1 MKAGKIFAVA
11 ATAAAA
17 LGAAVIAGKK
27 LEKKKL
33 PLKKEITREQ
43 WKSGTYTR
51 TAVIKN
57 PSTQK
62 EQEEVIKSRLRQAGC
77 DPDHFTFTEE
87 DSEPTFDDVLM
98 HFNELERS
106 ENTEEEAQPSLE
118 LSEHKEPMPKAPLSD
133 TVVSIEKSEKA
144 PMEKVLERVEELAE
158 ETGSEIPVSVP
169 IVKQDEPDKD
179 NIADLIAKVDEI
191 AEEHP
196 EEIITAEVPEE
207 NPAEVTEEITEEN
220 HIADLIAKVDE
231 ISEDVHGD
239 EHHIADLILTESE
252 APKEEEQEDN
262 IANLVAKVDEIAQD
276 VHGDEIAEPIFS
288 PEVPK
293 EEPPVDHLLMDN
305 KEDAPKEEQEEIS
318 HEMAALIADID
329 SLADEHPI
337 DHLLIDDNSEG
348 VNEVEAIP
356 DIEIAARVE
365 QIAGKNVIPSIEN
378 YEEEAKEDIKA
389 TADDNVYEFP
399 AIESL
404 PEVSE
409 EDIIVEDAEPDD
421 IPTVGDEP
429 VEVIEDF
436 VATPDTTVYN
446 FPTVDS
452 IPEKAE
458 EIKPAASEE
467 VYDIPSIGGD
477 EAVVE
482 ETAEVEE
489 APVIEET
496 AEVEEAPVIEE
507 VAEVEE
513 TPVVEETA
521 EVEEAPVI
529 EEVAEV
535 EEAPVI
541 EEVAEV
547 EEPVP
552 AEPMK
557 PKITMDFFDMPQDD
571 TEEDEDVSVEE
582 LFGNLFSGQ
591 TVSKPEPVL
600 TKPDDVF
607 TMYKTE
613 KHDDFDNYHDENIQ
627 AQAEKEKTDKIRRQI
642 GENVRDNIELFAP
655 LLEKLYQ
662 VKENKIRSKDGI
674 IFDWEMTIQGLPGD
688 DLPLKAYWRRN
699 FTNHEIWDDDKYMAQ
714 AKDLI
719 ACLELAGIVRDTA
732 KEVAIT
738 KDIFRYYSAKNQ
750 NLNNDFHIGETAVVV
765 KPCWRCGFKA
775 AVMGEIQKKSPF
787 AEFSNKPISPV
798 EKMLRTNLCD
808 NGEVNIPV
816 TEENF
821 CAYDRDV
828 PYVKN
833 AIETG
838 LCRCAVRRMDDGGV
852 LAFFYEVVGEG
863 ESAHYPSCTLR
874 YEVYLD
880 KNANIIGRFKSEQ
893 V

>member
-1 MKAGKIFAVA
+1 M
-11 ATAAAA
+11 
-17 LGAAVIAGKK
+17 
-27 LEKKKL
+27 
-33 PLKKEITREQ
+33 
-43 WKSGTYTR
+43 
-51 TAVIKN
+51 
-57 PSTQK
+57 
-62 EQEEVIKSRLRQAGC
+62 
-77 DPDHFTFTEE
+77 
-87 DSEPTFDDVLM
+87 
-98 HFNELERS
+98 
-106 ENTEEEAQPSLE
+106 
-118 LSEHKEPMPKAPLSD
+118 
-133 TVVSIEKSEKA
+133 
-144 PMEKVLERVEELAE
+144 
-158 ETGSEIPVSVP
+158 
-169 IVKQDEPDKD
+169 
-179 NIADLIAKVDEI
+179 
-191 AEEHP
+191 
-196 EEIITAEVPEE
+196 
-207 NPAEVTEEITEEN
+207 
-220 HIADLIAKVDE
+220 DE

-293 EEPPVDHLLMDN
+293 EEPSIDHLLMDN

-421 IPTVGDEP
+421 IPTVGGEP

-452 IPEKAE
+452 IPEEAE

-482 ETAEVEE
+482 ET
-489 APVIEET
+489 
-496 AEVEEAPVIEE
+496 
-507 VAEVEE
+507 
-513 TPVVEETA
+513 
-521 EVEEAPVI
+521 
-529 EEVAEV
+529 
-535 EEAPVI
+535 
-541 EEVAEV
+541 AEV

>member
-98 HFNELERS
+98 HFNELERP

-293 EEPPVDHLLMDN
+293 EEPPIDHLLMDN

-452 IPEKAE
+452 IPEEAE

-507 VAEVEE
+507 
-513 TPVVEETA
+513 T
-521 EVEEAPVI
+521 
-529 EEVAEV
+529 AEV

-719 ACLELAGIVRDTA
+719 ACLELAGIVRDAA